1 MNNKTAIDPPKDS
14 LSAYRAIK
22 AMELTLVFL
31 VEVIY
36 FCILIFNKTLR
47 TAVFTNKL
55 LFSLCLMMWIAL
67 IISFV
72 CMLIDFTM
80 LKNAASESSE
90 LSQAAYVDS
99 LTGLPNRLSVDI
111 MINKH
116 NTAESMVG
124 IGVTVLRIANLIE
137 INDKFSHDVGDS
149 LIQDFCMILK
159 NVGGAYG
166 FVGRNG
172 GNEFIGI
179 FEKCDDELV
188 TQFISDMYIEIN
200 LYNLS
205 HTETP
210 IEIEYAYALNSNAQL
225 TRITDLLMI
234 AYKNLE
240 DEPLT

>member
-1 MNNKTAIDPPKDS
+1 MNKYAQNQPKDS

-22 AMELTLVFL
+22 AVELTLVFL
-31 VEVIY
+31 VEIVY
-36 FCILIFNKTLR
+36 FCILFFNRTLR

-55 LFSLCLMMWIAL
+55 LFTLCLLMWIAL

-72 CMLIDFTM
+72 CMLIDFNM

-90 LSQAAYVDS
+90 LSQAAYVDA

-111 MINKH
+111 MISKH
-116 NTAESMVG
+116 NTAESMEG
-124 IGVTVLRIANLIE
+124 IGVTVLRIANLIA
-137 INDKFSHDVGDS
+137 INDKFNREVGDS

-159 NVGGAYG
+159 NVGSTYG

-172 GNEFIGI
+172 GNEFLGI
-179 FEKCDDELV
+179 FDKCDDELV
-188 TQFISDMYIEIN
+188 TQFIADMYIEIN

-205 HTETP
+205 HTDTP
-210 IEIEYAYALNSNAQL
+210 IEIEYAYALNSDAQL
-225 TRITDLLMI
+225 ARIADLLMI

-240 DEPLT
+240 EEPLA